1 MNIPF
6 LKHPQAEPVVV
17 PEIVPGTAPV
27 AEPPPDYRDR
37 GHAKKR
43 EHNFSLLRFFAVLAK
58 EFIQMRR
65 DRVTFGMMI
74 GLPIV
79 QLMLF
84 GFAIN
89 ADPRHLPTLVEINDN
104 GPLSRAIVSAMA
116 QSGYFDFR
124 GQVAS
129 AAAGEEALRRGEANF
144 VVVIPPDFERDVVR
158 GHNPEVLVAADASDP
173 SAVGG
178 AAGAL
183 QGIINVAV
191 RETLTGPLAKSA
203 GTPAPFS
210 VAVHREYNPEGRTST
225 NIVPGLLAII
235 LSMTMV
241 MITAVA
247 IVKET
252 ERGTME
258 MLIATPVRPFE
269 VMLGKILPYV
279 IVGYV
284 QTFVFLGA
292 ASAIFHVPF
301 DGSWWAFFIGFN
313 LFIIVNL
320 ALGFLVSTVARNQM
334 QAMQLS
340 FFSILPSIL
349 LSGFM
354 FPFAGMPGWAQFIGS
369 AVPATHFLRIVR
381 AVMLK
386 GGAVPDV
393 AHEYLALGAIL
404 VVISIIAMLRY
415 RQTLD

>member
-1 MNIPF
+1 MTAFARSPRFSMGRF
-6 LKHPQAEPVVV
+6 L
-17 PEIVPGTAPV
+17 
-27 AEPPPDYRDR
+27 
-37 GHAKKR
+37 
-43 EHNFSLLRFFAVLAK
+43 AVLVK

-65 DRVTFGMMI
+65 DRVTFAMMI
-74 GLPIV
+74 GLPII

-104 GPLSRAIVSAMA
+104 GPLTRAILAGMA
-116 QSGYFDFR
+116 NSGYFDFR
-124 GQVAS
+124 GPAGGP
-129 AAAGEEALRRGEANF
+129 AAGQEALRVGSANF
-144 VVVIPPDFERDVVR
+144 VVVIPQNFERDVVR
-158 GHNPEVLVAADASDP
+158 GRAPDLLIAADASDP

-178 AAGAL
+178 AAAAL
-183 QGIINVAV
+183 NGIVQTAISEV
-191 RETLTGPLAKSA
+191 LTGPLRGLA
-203 GTPAPFS
+203 GAPAPFS
-210 VAVHREYNPEGRTST
+210 VTVHREYNPEGKTST

-258 MLIATPVRPFE
+258 MLIATPVRPLE

-279 IVGYV
+279 FVGYV
-284 QTFVFLGA
+284 QTIVFLVA
-292 ASAIFHVPF
+292 AEIIFRVPF
-301 DGSWWAFFIGFN
+301 EGSMLAFFIGFN
-313 LFIIVNL
+313 LFIVVNL
-320 ALGFLVSTVARNQM
+320 ALGFLISTAARSQM

-340 FFSILPSIL
+340 FFTILPSIL

-354 FPFAGMPGWAQFIGS
+354 FPFAGMPGWAQFLGT

-381 AVMLK
+381 KVMLK
-386 GGAVPDV
+386 GAEVGDIGG
-393 AHEYLALGAIL
+393 EMIALGVIL
-404 VVISIIAMLRY
+404 VVVSIIAILRY

>member
-1 MNIPF
+1 MT
-6 LKHPQAEPVVV
+6 L
-17 PEIVPGTAPV
+17 
-27 AEPPPDYRDR
+27 
-37 GHAKKR
+37 
-43 EHNFSLLRFFAVLAK
+43 FSLSRFGAVLTK

-65 DRVTFGMMI
+65 DRVTFAMMI

-89 ADPRHLPTLVEINDN
+89 ADPRHLPTLVEMGDD
-104 GPLSRAIVSAMA
+104 GPLTRAVISGMQ

-124 GQVAS
+124 GSVAGIE
-129 AAAGEEALRRGEANF
+129 AGEEALRRGEANF
-144 VVVIPPDFERDVVR
+144 VVVIPQNFERDVVR
-158 GHNPEVLVAADASDP
+158 GRTPEILVAADASDP

-183 QGIINVAV
+183 SGIVNVAI
-191 RETLTGPLAKSA
+191 RETLEGPLRASA
-203 GTPAPFS
+203 GGAPPFS
-210 VAVHREYNPEGRTST
+210 VVVHREYNPEGRTST

-247 IVKET
+247 IVKES

-258 MLIATPVRPFE
+258 MLIATPARPME

-279 IVGYV
+279 FVGYV
-284 QTFVFLGA
+284 QAIVFLLA
-292 ASAIFHVPF
+292 AAIIFGVPF
-301 DGSWWAFFIGFN
+301 EGSWLAFFLGFN
-313 LFIIVNL
+313 LYIIVNL
-320 ALGFLVSTVARNQM
+320 ALGFLISTLARSQM

-340 FFSILPSIL
+340 FFTILPSIL

-354 FPFAGMPGWAQFIGS
+354 FPFAGMPDWAQVLGTG
-369 AVPATHFLRIVR
+369 VPATHFLRVVR

-386 GGAVPDV
+386 GGDV
-393 AHEYLALGAIL
+393 ADVSSEFLAMGVIL
-404 VVISIIAMLRY
+404 VVIAGIAMLRY